1 VNFYVMGVGI
11 YDESAHEVR
20 LTSYGEPGDPL
31 EVQNSRQKK
40 PSRGGCTSINS
51 L

>member
-1 VNFYVMGVGI
+1 MGVGI

-20 LTSYGEPGDPL
+20 LTSYGERVIRPKSKNL
-31 EVQNSRQKK
+31 RQKK
-40 PSRGGCTSINS
+40 PSRGGCSSINS